1 MASDSDICT
10 AAKLPFLVPFTRESS
25 ETRGCDLVEKLR
37 VSSASKFDVIIL
49 VLKDTQEELLVQG
62 LWKQ

>member
-1 MASDSDICT
+1 MASDSQ
-10 AAKLPFLVPFTRESS
+10 AHSSEALSLVPFTRESS
-25 ETRGCDLVEKLR
+25 KMRGCDLVEKLR